1 MNAARDII
9 SAAAAFTAFA
19 VAVGGIAAAAGYLFS
34 AAVIPVMMSIAT
46 YAPAAAPI

>member
-1 MNAARDII
+1 MNAARDVI

-34 AAVIPVMMSIAT
+34 AVVIPVMMSVAA
-46 YAPAAAPI
+46 YAPAAPI